1 MIHLKTDR
9 EIEKIRCAGK
19 IVAETLQ
26 LLEQTVVPGMPT
38 SELDLLAER
47 SIRQAGA
54 EPSFKGYDGYSY
66 CICTSVNHQLAHGIP
81 GSYRLRGGDIISIDI
96 GARYEGFHADSAWT
110 YPVGEISGSAGK
122 LLEATSKALFCG
134 IAEAVPGAR
143 LTNISHAVQQCAESY
158 GFSVVRELTGHGV
171 GSELHEEPEVPNY
184 GAAGHGPVLEPGMV
198 LAVEPLINEG
208 SPDIWMVEDDGWAIE
223 TQDGMYGAHDEHT
236 LVVTENGNEILTKQ

>member
-1 MIHLKTDR
+1 VIHLKTGR
-9 EIEKIRCAGK
+9 EINKIRCAGA
-19 IVAETLQ
+19 IVAETLE
-26 LLEQTVVPGMPT
+26 LLKRSIVPGMT
-38 SELDLLAER
+38 TGELDLLAER
-47 SIRQAGA
+47 AIRQAGA
-54 EPSFKGYDGYSY
+54 EPSFKGYDGYSH

-81 GSYRLRGGDIISIDI
+81 GPYRLEEGDIISIDI

-110 YPVGEISGSAGK
+110 YPVGEISEIAGR
-122 LLEATSKALFCG
+122 LLEATSEALRCG

-184 GAAGHGPVLEPGMV
+184 GAAGHGPVLKPGMV

-208 SPDIWMVEDDGWAIE
+208 RRDIWMVEDDGWTIE
-223 TQDGMYGAHDEHT
+223 TQDGKYGAHDEHT